1 MNTAVPLSRSAGA
14 QPGPWREPARIRRL
28 GRGELPVA
36 TLALTRYLIGKIVVR
51 ETPAGRMSGRIV
63 EAEAYPPG
71 DPASHHFRGPTP
83 RIRPMY
89 LAPGHAYIFFN
100 YGNHFMLNVVSEPE
114 GIAGAILI
122 RALEPLEGIEC
133 MQKNRAATRLLD
145 LTRGPGRLAAAL
157 EIDNR
162 FHGIDLITSRELW
175 LGALEETAAA
185 RRGSIGAQGSSSV
198 TDSPPRIRRTVRIGI
213 SRAAERLFRFYEQG
227 NPFVSGPKRLLAGTP
242 VKGTHFGSAA
252 PR

>member
-1 MNTAVPLSRSAGA
+1 MSTAAPRFRSAAA
-14 QPGPWREPARIRRL
+14 QPQPSRERARIRRL
-28 GRGELPVA
+28 RREELPVA
-36 TLALTRYLIGKIVVR
+36 TLPLTRYLIGKIVVR
-51 ETPAGRMSGRIV
+51 ETPAGRMCGRIV

-83 RIRPMY
+83 RIQPMY

-122 RALEPLEGIEC
+122 
-133 MQKNRAATRLLD
+133 
-145 LTRGPGRLAAAL
+145 
-157 EIDNR
+157 
-162 FHGIDLITSRELW
+162 
-175 LGALEETAAA
+175 GALEETGAA
-185 RRGSIGAQGSSSV
+185 RRGSIGAQGGGSGM
-198 TDSPPRIRRTVRIGI
+198 DSPPRIRRTVRIGI

-242 VKGTHFGSAA
+242 AKRPHGGSAT

>member
-28 GRGELPVA
+28 GREELPVA
-36 TLALTRYLIGKIVVR
+36 TLALTRYLIGKLVVR
-51 ETPAGRMSGRIV
+51 ETQAGRMSGRIV

-122 RALEPLEGIEC
+122 RALEPLEGIEL
-133 MQKNRAATRLLD
+133 MKKNRGATRLLD

-175 LGALEETAAA
+175 LGALEETGAA
-185 RRGSIGAQGSSSV
+185 RRGSIGAQGSSSGM
-198 TDSPPRIRRTVRIGI
+198 DSPPRIRRTVRIGI

-227 NPFVSGPKRLLAGTP
+227 NPFVSGPKRLLASTRTKRRSASATP
-242 VKGTHFGSAA
+242 
-252 PR
+252 P

>member
-1 MNTAVPLSRSAGA
+1 MSTAAPLSRPAAA
-14 QPGPWREPARIRRL
+14 QPEPLRERARIRRL
-28 GRGELPVA
+28 RREELPVA
-36 TLALTRYLIGKIVVR
+36 TLALTRYLIGKVVVR
-51 ETPAGRMSGRIV
+51 ETPKGRMSGRIV

-114 GIAGAILI
+114 GVAGAILI
-122 RALEPLEGIEC
+122 RALEPLEGIEL
-133 MQKNRAATRLLD
+133 MRKNRGATRLLD

-157 EIDNR
+157 EVDNR
-162 FHGIDLITSRELW
+162 FHGTDLITSRELW
-175 LGALEETAAA
+175 LGSLEEAETAHENRASL
-185 RRGSIGAQGSSSV
+185 RELSRV
-198 TDSPPRIRRTVRIGI
+198 RKTVRIGI
-213 SRAAERLFRFYEQG
+213 SRAAEKLFRFYEQG
-227 NPFVSGPKRLLAGTP
+227 NPFVSGPKRMLADTGAKRRRLRST
-242 VKGTHFGSAA
+242 A